1 MASYDSKWVSVKAGG
16 ETKFRIGSKKHT
28 VQLSGADRSALS
40 TPLLIGKDLIDILN
54 G

>member
-1 MASYDSKWVSVKAGG
+1 MGQCKAGG

-28 VQLSGADRSALS
+28 VQLSGADRSNLS